1 MARVIAL
8 MALAALG
15 LTEAPVHE
23 PVHDHHSERL
33 MSTTERYHA
42 PREIRLDGRAVL
54 VRQAGDRTD
63 GRHLVQRSE
72 RRGTAWPAI
81 RTASGEYQ
89 AVTMSRLRLAARA
102 VIIGRTHQGLAVF
115 PGSAAACRPAFRQL
129 PGSGAA
135 SSRRSLLWPKY
146 QPVP

>member
-15 LTEAPVHE
+15 LTEASVHE

-54 VRQAGDRTD
+54 VRQADDLAYPGDLSACQPADRPDRWTAPRSAFRAA
-63 GRHLVQRSE
+63 RH
-72 RRGTAWPAI
+72 
-81 RTASGEYQ
+81 
-89 AVTMSRLRLAARA
+89 RLA
-102 VIIGRTHQGLAVF
+102 GDPDGFEGNT
-115 PGSAAACRPAFRQL
+115 RP
-129 PGSGAA
+129 
-135 SSRRSLLWPKY
+135 
-146 QPVP
+146 

>member
-23 PVHDHHSERL
+23 PVHDHHSERP

-54 VRQAGDRTD
+54 VRQAGDLAYPGDLSACQPADRPDRWTAPRSAFRAA
-63 GRHLVQRSE
+63 RH
-72 RRGTAWPAI
+72 
-81 RTASGEYQ
+81 
-89 AVTMSRLRLAARA
+89 RLA
-102 VIIGRTHQGLAVF
+102 GDPDGFGGNT
-115 PGSAAACRPAFRQL
+115 RP
-129 PGSGAA
+129 
-135 SSRRSLLWPKY
+135 
-146 QPVP
+146 

>member
-42 PREIRLDGRAVL
+42 PREIRL
-54 VRQAGDRTD
+54 
-63 GRHLVQRSE
+63 
-72 RRGTAWPAI
+72 RG
-81 RTASGEYQ
+81 
-89 AVTMSRLRLAARA
+89 LRLDADHDA
-102 VIIGRTHQGLAVF
+102 GRPDLGILCVHG
-115 PGSAAACRPAFRQL
+115 PGGRGSLVLRPRC
-129 PGSGAA
+129 
-135 SSRRSLLWPKY
+135 
-146 QPVP
+146 

>member
-15 LTEAPVHE
+15 LTEAPVH
-23 PVHDHHSERL
+23 DHHSERL

-42 PREIRLDGRAVL
+42 LREIRLDGRAC
-54 VRQAGDRTD
+54 R
-63 GRHLVQRSE
+63 
-72 RRGTAWPAI
+72 
-81 RTASGEYQ
+81 
-89 AVTMSRLRLAARA
+89 SRLRLVARA
-102 VIIGRTHQGLAVF
+102 VIIRHRAWRGLAVF
-115 PGSAAACRPAFRQL
+115 PGSAAACGPAFRHL

-146 QPVP
+146 QRVP